1 MIILRLATE
10 SKWIL
15 CTETV
20 ASSPQVCT
28 LTYLNLNVLWE
39 QKMYFLRHNEIGFAY
54 YINKTT
60 PQ

>member
-39 QKMYFLRHNEIGFAY
+39 QKMYFLRHN
-54 YINKTT
+54 
-60 PQ
+60 